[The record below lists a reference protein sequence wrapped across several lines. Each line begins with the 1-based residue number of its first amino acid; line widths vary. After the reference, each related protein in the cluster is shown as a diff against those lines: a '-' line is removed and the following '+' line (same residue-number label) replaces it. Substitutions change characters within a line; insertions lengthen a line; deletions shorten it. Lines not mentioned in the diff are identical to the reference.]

1 MPSLFDYPT
10 PDYGYDEP
18 PRWGNVYLR
27 DASGAVFNVR
37 GTRATALRSVRL
49 PWAAAGADLAQL
61 VADLD
66 ALKGGQVQCYFY
78 TANLWRWWTDAPAGT
93 GNGSELNFPFGGT
106 DLQNALVAPVVK
118 VAGAVQSAYFTVE
131 VIPADSLK
139 RWRVKFEGGHA
150 PASGLVTCSFMG
162 RRLLLGGL
170 VADPTESGP
179 DYLYLT
185 VGALLEGEE
194 V

>member
-18 PRWGNVYLR
+18 GRWSNVYLR
-27 DASGAVFNVR
+27 DASGGVFNVR
-37 GTRATALRSVRL
+37 STRATALRSVRL
-49 PWAAAGADLAQL
+49 PWLAAGVDLAQL
-61 VADLD
+61 VAGLD

-106 DLQNALVAPVVK
+106 DLQSATMAPVVK
-118 VAGAVQSAYFTVE
+118 VAGVVQTQWYVVE

-139 RWRVKFEGGHA
+139 RWRVKFDGGHA
-150 PASGLVTCSFMG
+150 PTGAVTCSFMG
-162 RRLLLGGL
+162 RRLLLGSL

-179 DYLYLT
+179 DYLMLS

>member
-1 MPSLFDYPT
+1 VTTLFDYPT

-18 PRWGNVYLR
+18 GRWGNTYLR

-49 PWAAAGADLAQL
+49 PWAAAGVDLAQL

-106 DLQNALVAPVVK
+106 DLQNAVKAPIVK
-118 VAGAVQSAYFTVE
+118 VATVVQTEWYTVE
-131 VIPADSLK
+131 VIPSDSLK
-139 RWRVKFEGGHA
+139 RWRVKFTAGHA
-150 PASGLVTCSFMG
+150 PTAAVTCSFMG

-170 VADPTESGP
+170 VADPTEAGP
-179 DYLYLT
+179 DYSMLS

>member
-1 MPSLFDYPT
+1 MPSLLDYPT

-18 PRWGNVYLR
+18 GRWGNLYLR
-27 DASGAVFNVR
+27 DASGQVFNVR

-49 PWAAAGADLAQL
+49 PWVAAGVDLAQL
-61 VADLD
+61 MADLD

-93 GNGSELNFPFGGT
+93 GDGAELNFPFGGT
-106 DLQNALVAPVVK
+106 DLQSATMAPVVK
-118 VAGAVQSAYFTVE
+118 VAGVVQGGFYTVE
-131 VIPADSLK
+131 AIPADSLK
-139 RWRVKFEGGHA
+139 RWRVKFDAGHA
-150 PASGLVTCSFMG
+150 PAASLVTCSFMG

-170 VADPTESGP
+170 VADPSEGGP
-179 DYLYLT
+179 DYLLLS
-185 VGALLEGEE
+185 VGALLEGSE

>member
-1 MPSLFDYPT
+1 MVTLFDYPT

-18 PRWGNVYLR
+18 PRWGNIYLR
-27 DASGAVFNVR
+27 DASGGVFNVR
-37 GTRATALRSVRL
+37 TTRAIALRSVRL
-49 PWAAAGADLAQL
+49 SWAVTGADLAQL

-93 GNGSELNFPFGGT
+93 GNSSELNFPFGGA
-106 DLQNALVAPVVK
+106 DLQNAVLAPVVK
-118 VAGAVQSAYFTVE
+118 VAGAVQSAYYTVE
-131 VIPADSLK
+131 VIPSDSLK
-139 RWRVKFEGGHA
+139 RWRVKFDSGHA
-150 PASGLVTCSFMG
+150 PTGVVTCSFMG

-179 DYLYLT
+179 DYLYLS